1 MWICTKKG
9 NTLSAF
15 LASREGAPLNQLGLG
30 WTGNTCHNVW
40 TMPFIK

>member
-15 LASREGAPLNQLGLG
+15 LASQEGALLNQLGLG
-30 WTGNTCHNVW
+30 RTANTCQNVW
-40 TMPFIK
+40 TTPFIK